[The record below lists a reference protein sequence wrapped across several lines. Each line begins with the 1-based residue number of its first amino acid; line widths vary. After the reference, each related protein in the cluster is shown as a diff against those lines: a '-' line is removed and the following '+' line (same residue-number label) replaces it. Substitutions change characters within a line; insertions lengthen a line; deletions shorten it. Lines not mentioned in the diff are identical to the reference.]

1 MSKVKL
7 GNSIASI
14 HPIERGK
21 KLKRPLIG
29 SFIQAGFPSPATDYI
44 EKSLDLNE
52 YLIEHPAA
60 TYFIRVDGYSMIN
73 AGINPDDIL
82 IVDRAIE
89 ASNNKIVIAV
99 YDGELTVKRLAVRK
113 GIYYLVPE
121 NPQFDEI
128 KITGEVEFSI
138 WGVVTF
144 IIHKA

>member
-1 MSKVKL
+1 MNQLKL
-7 GNSIASI
+7 GDSIASI
-14 HPIERGK
+14 HQLEKGK
-21 KLKRPLIG
+21 KLSRPLIG

-52 YLIEHPAA
+52 FLIEHPAA
-60 TYFIRVDGYSMIN
+60 TYFIRVDGYSMLN

-99 YDGELTVKRLAVRK
+99 YDGELTVKKLKIREGV
-113 GIYYLVPE
+113 YYLVPE
-121 NPQFDEI
+121 NSQYNEI
-128 KITGEVEFSI
+128 QITGEVDFSI